1 MSGYN
6 NILVAIDFSEAA
18 EQVIERA
25 KDTSSR
31 YKSSLTLMHVVE
43 YSPPMEYAGDLG
55 ITSDW
60 AIDENDL
67 IENSKKSLQKFA
79 EKYGLS
85 SSPQIVHLG
94 TPKYEITQYAK
105 KEHFDLIV
113 TGSHGRHGLG
123 RLLGSTADGIL
134 HHAHCDV
141 LAVRVN
147 E

>member
-1 MSGYN
+1 MSGYK
-6 NILVAIDFSEAA
+6 NILVAIDFSETAG
-18 EQVIERA
+18 QVIEHA
-25 KDTSSR
+25 MEVSSR
-31 YKSSLTLMHVVE
+31 HDAKLTLIHTVE

-55 ITSDW
+55 MTSDW
-60 AIDENDL
+60 AIDENKL
-67 IENSKKSLQKFA
+67 IESSKKSLQKFA
-79 EKYGLS
+79 EKYKLS
-85 SSPQIVHLG
+85 SSAQIVHLG

-105 KEHFDLIV
+105 AGNFDLIV
-113 TGSHGRHGLG
+113 AGSHGRHGLG